1 MTDNNQ
7 LRTTFGTRAF
17 FIVIFLSAM
26 TACGFTGGTRPFVV
40 EFVPTDVGKPTSR
53 VILDTFEVESD
64 AAVRFMPGNS
74 GTTIGAF
81 SKGDEKTLALSIAD
95 SLDAIKWPQATATKD
110 DLAVHVILRR
120 HVLAAGWDMAVLA
133 IVAWAMVDA
142 DGEVVHREQF
152 YATIHSKNKM
162 WTLGHLKDLAN
173 QAIANRVIASS
184 LVIASARNI
193 DELKPD
199 GNTFASLSEAIQNL
213 PAEFSIPPIIVP
225 GQSSMTWLGRK
236 FNGAPNVVYAGA
248 REGLDWHQYDKTIPI
263 NWAERL
269 SL

>member
-1 MTDNNQ
+1 MTKSNQ
-7 LRTTFGTRAF
+7 PSTTFGTKAF

-26 TACGFTGGTRPFVV
+26 TACGFTGGTRPFVI
-40 EFVPTDVGKPTSR
+40 EFASTDAGTLTNR

-64 AAVRFMPGNS
+64 AAIRFMPENS

-95 SLDAIKWPQATATKD
+95 SLNAIKWPQPTATKE
-110 DLAVHVILRR
+110 DLNLHVILRR

-142 DGEVVHREQF
+142 DGELVYREQF
-152 YATIHSKNKM
+152 YTTIHSKNKM

-199 GNTFASLSEAIQNL
+199 GNTFASLGEAIQSL
-213 PAEFSIPPIIVP
+213 PSGFSIPPIIVP
-225 GQSSMTWLGRK
+225 SQSSMTWMGRK
-236 FNGAPNVVYAGA
+236 FKSRPKVVYGVSK
-248 REGLDWHQYDKTIPI
+248 GIDWHQYDKTIPI
-263 NWAERL
+263 KWAERV
-269 SL
+269 SP